1 MTRLAGDPGP
11 WRRVR
16 YALGFRLP
24 ADNLDWV
31 RHDLTDVGWRG
42 RILARHLA
50 VMTPVCV
57 VLALL
62 PGEWWIRFLTIML
75 AMGASTFV
83 VAISAGDLR
92 MSRLHQHGLPDD
104 FARRNRPGA

>member
-1 MTRLAGDPGP
+1 VTRLAGDPGL

-31 RHDLTDVGWRG
+31 RHDLTDAGWRG

-62 PGEWWIRFLTIML
+62 PGEWWIRFLAILL

-83 VAISAGDLR
+83 VAVSAGDLR
-92 MSRLHQHGLPDD
+92 LSRLHQHGLPDD
-104 FARRNRPGA
+104 FARRNGPTR